1 MALSLT
7 GEWAFL
13 EGEHTGLGLIHRDAG
28 GFGDCGLLQPSVTGA
43 G

>member
-7 GEWAFL
+7 GEWVFRG
-13 EGEHTGLGLIHRDAG
+13 GEQTSLGLIHRDVG
-28 GFGDCGLLQPSVTGA
+28 GFGERGLLQPSVTGA

>member
-13 EGEHTGLGLIHRDAG
+13 GGEHTGLGLVHQDAG
-28 GFGDCGLLQPSVTGA
+28 GFGDRGH
-43 G
+43 